1 MTRTSLYRNSRRGLA
16 ACLCILGI
24 LTARHAWAWDWY
36 AGSIADYRAQHTS
49 ADIPGR
55 IQAAIDLGMDWVGL
69 AGDEQVGQYV
79 GLGEL
84 LQEYELNAP
93 RMVPILSAG
102 WADTSEAATRLLI
115 FGVDPRAP
123 VPSGGLANLLAWAG
137 SHNGTVLFRAFP
149 AAAEA
154 ALGQSEVAF
163 VGLRNGS
170 WDRACNPGGA
180 WDDRLKAGHRIYIVG
195 SGQTEAGRHHT
206 ARTYVW
212 AERGEPA
219 AIIDG
224 IRRGAVY
231 VAQEDAVRLDLR
243 VNGAG
248 MGETAS
254 VLGEAYIRIR
264 ATGRRP
270 IASVSLVA
278 DGEVVWSARPETTV
292 WEERFFLPLRGR
304 SYLRAVVTCGEESAQ
319 SLGNPVF
326 LSPEPDLGQGEVPLS
341 EQDRAHPEPIY
352 LEIDGALEVLANL
365 KLAGQARV
373 LRELLRSVELRYET
387 ARVLEV
393 RKDLVPDPVLWDVL
407 KDSDPEVRLG
417 AACALVLR
425 ASVELPEVL
434 VGLLQDPDHDVRAY
448 AARMLYQYTDGLPR
462 EDAFPLLLA
471 SDPTVRAY
479 LIRALPPSA
488 RSDTLTAY
496 LAEQARSA
504 SRAVASAA
512 ADKLLAMGT
521 RDFRVI
527 KALLAAARQGN
538 DRALELVGWI
548 GDRRTIPELERIFRT
563 QPSGPLKRVS
573 FLGLNRM
580 GAPYIGRRELACG
593 WVAQPPEIDGRIDST
608 EWVSATEMSGF
619 RGDLQAD
626 PDGGV
631 MRALVGRDTT
641 HLYLAF
647 RCETQLRRARET
659 SIRRPGDSRLVDDR
673 RLEVSFSRPDGLRPP
688 IVLTVTPLGALSGKL
703 AAAGEWDPAWT
714 AVSRR
719 SPDRWTVEAAVPF
732 ETLGIERPNE
742 LQLLRFNVAFADGN
756 APADRWAWS
765 VTYGGPEDP
774 DRFGDLL
781 VSRPPDNQRDPE

>member
-1 MTRTSLYRNSRRGLA
+1 MTRTSFYQNSRRGLA
-16 ACLCILGI
+16 ICLCILGI
-24 LTARHAWAWDWY
+24 LTVRQAWAWDWY

-49 ADIPGR
+49 AGIPER

-93 RMVPILSAG
+93 RMVPILSTG
-102 WADTSEAATRLLI
+102 WADSSEASHRLLI

-137 SHNGTVLFRAFP
+137 SHNGIVLFREFP
-149 AAAEA
+149 SAAASTI
-154 ALGQSEVAF
+154 GRSEVAF
-163 VGLRNGS
+163 VGLKGRS
-170 WDRACNPGGA
+170 WDPACRPGGA
-180 WDDRLKAGHRIYIVG
+180 WDDRLKAGHRVYIVG
-195 SGQTEAGRHHT
+195 SGQTETNGLVPD
-206 ARTYVW
+206 RTYVW

-231 VAQEDAVRLDLR
+231 VAQGDAVRLDLR

-248 MGETAS
+248 MGEAAS
-254 VLGEAYIRIR
+254 VLGEAYVRIR
-264 ATGRRP
+264 ATGRQP
-270 IASVSLVA
+270 IRRVSLIA
-278 DGEVVWSARPETTV
+278 DGEVVWTAQPDMTV
-292 WEERFFLPLRGR
+292 WEERFFLPLQGR
-304 SYLRAVVTCGEESAQ
+304 SYLRAVATCGEEGLQ

-326 LSPEPDLGQGEVPLS
+326 LSSESDIGQGEVPLG

-365 KLAGQARV
+365 ELAGQARI

-407 KDSDPEVRLG
+407 QDTDPEVRLG

-434 VGLLQDPDHDVRAY
+434 VGLLQDPNHDVRAY
-448 AARMLYQYTDGLPR
+448 AARMLYQYSDGLPA
-462 EDAFPLLLA
+462 EDAFPLLLTP
-471 SDPTVRAY
+471 DPIVRAY

-488 RSDTLTAY
+488 RADTLTAY
-496 LAEQARSA
+496 LAEQAQSA

-521 RDFRVI
+521 RDYRVI
-527 KALLAAARQGN
+527 QALLTAAHLGN
-538 DRALELVGWI
+538 DRALDLVGWI
-548 GDRRTIPELERIFRT
+548 GDRRTIPDLERIFET
-563 QPSGPLKRVS
+563 QASGPLKRAS
-573 FLGLNRM
+573 FLGLSRM
-580 GAPYIGRRELACG
+580 GAPYIGRKELACG
-593 WVAQPPEIDGRIDST
+593 WLPEAPEIDGHIDST
-608 EWVSATEMSGF
+608 EWAAATPVSDF
-619 RGDLQAD
+619 RGDLHAD
-626 PDGGV
+626 PEGHA

-647 RCETQLRRARET
+647 SCDAHLIPGRET
-659 SIRRPGDSRLVDDR
+659 GIRHSSDARVAGDR
-673 RLEVSFSRPDGLRPP
+673 RLEVSFSQPDGGQPP
-688 IVLTVTPLGALSGKL
+688 VILAVTPLGALSGRPSAL
-703 AAAGEWDPAWT
+703 RERGRSWT

-719 SPDRWTVEAAVPF
+719 SPNRWDVEATVPF
-732 ETLGIERPNE
+732 ETLGIDRPSE
-742 LQLLRFNVAFADGN
+742 LQLLRFNVAFADGK

-781 VSRPPDNQRDPE
+781 VSRPPDKQKDLE